1 MRYLTARKRAEG
13 MGASGTGTE
22 HFWYMKLSGVG
33 LALIVPAFLVAF
45 GRILGGDRAEVLDG
59 LSHPAM
65 AILTGLVLFFGLR
78 HFAAGARTM
87 IEDYSQG
94 VTRRMLII
102 FVTILSY
109 GTIATGLFALAKIA
123 L

>member
-13 MGASGTGTE
+13 KGASGTGTE

-33 LALIVPAFLVAF
+33 LALIIPVFLVAF
-45 GRILGGDRAEVLDG
+45 GRILGGDRAEVLDS
-59 LSHPAM
+59 LAHPVV
-65 AILTGLVLFFGLR
+65 AILTALVIFFGLR
-78 HFAAGARTM
+78 HFAAGAQTM
-87 IEDYSQG
+87 IEDYSHG
-94 VTRRMLII
+94 TTRRALII

>member
-13 MGASGTGTE
+13 KGASGTGTE

-33 LALIVPAFLVAF
+33 LAIIIPVFLVAF
-45 GRILGGDRAEVLDG
+45 GRTLGGDRAAVLDA
-59 LSHPAM
+59 LAHPAM
-65 AILTGLVLFFGLR
+65 AILTALVLFFGLR
-78 HFAAGARTM
+78 HFAAGAQTM
-87 IEDYSQG
+87 IEDYSHG
-94 VTRRMLII
+94 STRRALVI

-109 GTIATGLFALAKIA
+109 GLIATGLFALAKIA